1 MRGRYPRWGDRGVG
15 ACIPAHVPWIPD
27 RSPARRRKGWS
38 GSTNRLPGPPTRLP
52 PALPLVFPDSDRG
65 PRGAVGGYVLTS
77 SWAVAE
83 GALSP
88 SRAPPWV
95 PDQVRQIEEGVRP
108 IFVTPSPFLPPQ
120 ALPFCSQ
127 TPSCHSEPLY
137 AIASPIFAIADPFYC
152 HCYENSLR
160 QHAHLRPRQ
169 PS

>member
-15 ACIPAHVPWIPD
+15 VCIPAPVPWIPD
-27 RSPARRRKGWS
+27 RSPARRRKGCA
-38 GSTNRLPGPPTRLP
+38 GSTNRPPGPPTRLP
-52 PALPLVFPDSDRG
+52 RLRSG
-65 PRGAVGGYVLTS
+65 TQGAVGGYVLTS

-137 AIASPIFAIADPFYC
+137 AIASPIFAIATPFIVIPSAAEESQDIV
-152 HCYENSLR
+152 YE
-160 QHAHLRPRQ
+160 PRR
-169 PS
+169 S